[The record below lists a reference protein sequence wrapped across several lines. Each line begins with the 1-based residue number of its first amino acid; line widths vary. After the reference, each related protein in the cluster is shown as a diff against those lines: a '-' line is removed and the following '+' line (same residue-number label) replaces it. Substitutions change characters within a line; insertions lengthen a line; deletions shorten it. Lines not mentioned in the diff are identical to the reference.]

1 MCFFLLVILKK
12 PFLLLDTQNKTE
24 LLLTNLE
31 DRQQFQI
38 INMYI
43 SGSQKSIGSLETA
56 AGRVTNTRPS
66 SRITAEQ
73 QPIWIERRLWAQ
85 FMAVNLF
92 KTPLCC

>member
-1 MCFFLLVILKK
+1 M
-12 PFLLLDTQNKTE
+12 DTQNKTE

-31 DRQQFQI
+31 DPQQFQI
-38 INMYI
+38 IDMYI

-56 AGRVTNTRPS
+56 AGRVTNTLPS

-73 QPIWIERRLWAQ
+73 QPIWIGRRLCAQ

>member
-1 MCFFLLVILKK
+1 MCFFLISYLKK
-12 PFLLLDTQNKTE
+12 TLLLLYTQSKTE

-31 DRQQFQI
+31 DPQRFQI

-56 AGRVTNTRPS
+56 AGRVTNTLPS

-73 QPIWIERRLWAQ
+73 QPI
-85 FMAVNLF
+85 
-92 KTPLCC
+92 